1 MIFYQHHAATEVY
14 IDMAH
19 YIYSDHLRKMLN
31 DMMTSSE
38 FADVTHVTDDKL
50 QIRAHRSILSACCPV
65 FKNILQLD
73 SNIVH
78 PIIYLR
84 GIQYSEMEPI
94 LQFIY
99 QGKARFCE
107 ER

>member
-38 FADVTHVTDDKL
+38 FADVTLVTDD
-50 QIRAHRSILSACCPV
+50 
-65 FKNILQLD
+65 
-73 SNIVH
+73 
-78 PIIYLR
+78 
-84 GIQYSEMEPI
+84 
-94 LQFIY
+94 
-99 QGKARFCE
+99 
-107 ER
+107 